1 MIKLLKNAEVYTP
14 EYIGKKDILIA
25 DSKIAK
31 IGDSIDIDE
40 SLATII
46 DLKGKKVVPGF
57 IDSHVHICG
66 GGGEGSFRS
75 RTPEIQLTDM
85 TTAGV
90 TTVIGVLGTDG
101 TTRTMTNLIAK
112 AKGLKEEGVSAFVL
126 TGSYEIPV
134 RTLTGKVTDDIILI
148 EEVIGCGELAVADH
162 RSSHPTADELL
173 RVASDTRLGGILSG
187 KAGIIGVHMGDSH
200 EVTDLLLE
208 AIDKGAVPIK
218 QFVPTHMN
226 RNPYLFEAAL
236 KYGKRGGNLDFTTS
250 TTPEFLADGEV
261 KCGKATRLCLEA
273 GIDISQITYTSD
285 GQGSLPEYDAEGNF
299 KGVKLGK
306 CETLYE
312 AVKEGME
319 EEKLKL
325 EEIIKVITSN
335 PATTFK
341 LKGKGFIEEGFDA
354 DLVILDENLDIDSV
368 LALGKVMV
376 QNKVAIVKGTFEK

>member
-14 EYIGKKDILIA
+14 KYIGKKDILIA
-25 DSKIAK
+25 DKKIAK
-31 IGDSIDIDE
+31 IENFIDINPN
-40 SLATII
+40 LATII
-46 DLKGKKVVPGF
+46 DLKGKIIVPGF

-66 GGGEGSFRS
+66 GGGEGSFKS

-112 AKGLKEEGVSAFVL
+112 AKGLKEEGVSAFAL

-134 RTLTGKVTDDIILI
+134 RTLTGKITDDIILI
-148 EEVIGCGELAVADH
+148 EEIIGCGELAVADH
-162 RSSHPTADELL
+162 RSSHPTVDELL

-200 EVTDLLLE
+200 EVTDLLLKV
-208 AIDKGAVPIK
+208 INKGVLPIK

-236 KYGKRGGNLDFTTS
+236 KYGLRGGNLDFTTS
-250 TTPEFLADGEV
+250 TTPEFLADGEIE
-261 KCGKATRLCLEA
+261 CGKATKLCLDA
-273 GIDISQITYTSD
+273 GINISQITFTSD
-285 GQGSLPEYDAEGNF
+285 GQGSLPEYDQEGNF

-306 CETLYE
+306 CKTLYE
-312 AVKEGME
+312 AVKKGIIE
-319 EEKLKL
+319 ENLRL

-335 PATTFK
+335 PATIFK
-341 LKGKGFIEEGFDA
+341 LKGKGFIERGFDA
-354 DLVILDENLDIDSV
+354 DLVILDKNLDIDSV
-368 LALGKVMV
+368 FALGQIMV
-376 QNKVAIVKGTFEK
+376 KNKVAVVKGTFEK

>member
-1 MIKLLKNAEVYTP
+1 MIKLLKNAEVYAP
-14 EYIGKKDILIA
+14 EYIGKKDILIGGN
-25 DSKIAK
+25 KIAK
-31 IGDSIDIDE
+31 IDDSIEIDD
-40 SLATII
+40 SLGKVI

-90 TTVIGVLGTDG
+90 TSVVGVLGTDG

-148 EEVIGCGELAVADH
+148 EEVIGCGELAIADH

-187 KAGIIGVHMGDSH
+187 KGGVIGVHMGDSPK
-200 EVTDLLLE
+200 VTDLLLE
-208 AIDKGAVPIK
+208 VIEKGALPIK

-226 RNPYLFEAAL
+226 RNPYLFEAAI

-261 KCGKATRLCLEA
+261 KCGRATKLCLEA
-273 GIDISQITYTSD
+273 GIDISQITFTSD
-285 GQGSLPEYDAEGNF
+285 GQGSLPEYDSEGNF
-299 KGVKLGK
+299 KGIKLGK

-312 AVKEGME
+312 AVKKGIRE
-319 EEKLKL
+319 ENLKL

-341 LKGKGFIEEGFDA
+341 LKGKGFIKEGFDA
-354 DLVILDENLDIDSV
+354 DLVILDEDLEIDGV
-368 LALGKVMV
+368 LALGKIMV
-376 QNKVAIVKGTFEK
+376 ENKVAIVKGAFEN

>member
-25 DSKIAK
+25 DKKIAM
-31 IGDSIDIDE
+31 IENSITIDE
-40 SLATII
+40 SIATII

-66 GGGEGSFRS
+66 GGGEGGFSS

-85 TTAGV
+85 TRAGV

-112 AKGLKEEGVSAFVL
+112 AKGLKEEGVSAYVL
-126 TGSYEIPV
+126 TGSYEVPV
-134 RTLTGKVTDDIILI
+134 RTLTGKIVDDIILI
-148 EEVIGCGELAVADH
+148 EEVIGCGEIAVADH

-187 KAGIIGVHMGDSH
+187 KAGIIGIHMGDSH

-208 AIDKGAVPIK
+208 AIEKGAVPIK

-226 RNPYLFEAAL
+226 RNPYLFEAAI
-236 KYGKRGGNLDFTTS
+236 KYGKKGGYLDFTTS

-261 KCGKATRLCLEA
+261 KCGEATRICLEN

-285 GQGSLPEYDAEGNF
+285 GQGSLPKYDENGNF
-299 KGVKLGK
+299 IGVKLGQ

-312 AVKEGME
+312 AVKEGI
-319 EEKLKL
+319 EKEGLEL
-325 EEIIKVITSN
+325 EEAIKVITSN
-335 PATTFK
+335 PATVFK
-341 LKGKGFIEEGFDA
+341 LKEKGLIKVGYDA
-354 DLVILDENLDIDSV
+354 DLVILDKNLNIDGV
-368 LALGKVMV
+368 FALGKIMIE
-376 QNKVAIVKGTFEK
+376 NKEILVRGTFEK